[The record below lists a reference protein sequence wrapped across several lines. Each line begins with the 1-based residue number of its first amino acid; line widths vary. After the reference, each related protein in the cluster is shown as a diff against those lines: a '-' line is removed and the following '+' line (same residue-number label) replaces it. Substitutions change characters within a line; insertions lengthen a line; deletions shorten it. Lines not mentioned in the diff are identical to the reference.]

1 MHFRAKSIFQCS
13 SSYKINAYLC
23 KSKGNIMRK
32 EMEFFQSCKGKFLAV
47 ALFLCTTL
55 ITAQTPFEVAMS
67 QTSFSKKDFADTIKI
82 RIFDG
87 AIIVP
92 VEVEGKTRHLVFD
105 TGAQSGAW
113 YTTKEDWMKPVSND
127 SVTIYDIN
135 KKEQK
140 QLLYKAPSI
149 KLGNLIIENYP
160 LVQGDGMV
168 PYSCG
173 VFDGALGFDLVS
185 KGLSFKLD
193 TKDSLLIVTDRKGFF
208 AEEEKNSPFV
218 KYKLVRKTKPVVPV
232 QSPIGKMAA
241 VFDTGAIRVWLEL
254 PQRALDNWLARYPK
268 KRKDIDAL
276 TVQKDSTVN
285 TNIGLH
291 GVSND
296 TIEERVLHFPSIM
309 IGSLPVNDLYISTA
323 CHSLGIGTAL
333 LMHTSMIIDAPKKR
347 FVFLPHEPQTEL
359 SVDNKE
365 IRSLSFVPAEEGDSL
380 GVLKAIVRKGSTA
393 YQKGIRTG
401 DYLIEVNGTSIKD
414 RCTYMQMEGKF
425 EETSMT
431 LRSPD
436 GKEKQVTVK
445 RTF

>member
-1 MHFRAKSIFQCS
+1 
-13 SSYKINAYLC
+13 
-23 KSKGNIMRK
+23 MRK
-32 EMEFFQSCKGKFLAV
+32 EMRCCYSFKEMLLA
-47 ALFLCTTL
+47 ATLLFVTIS
-55 ITAQTPFEVAMS
+55 ITAQNPFEAAMS
-67 QTSFSKKDFADTIKI
+67 GISFSKKDFADTIKI

-92 VEVEGKTRHLVFD
+92 VEIEGKTRHLLFD

-113 YTTKEDWMKPVSND
+113 YSPKEDWMKPVSND
-127 SVTIYDIN
+127 SVTVSDIN

-173 VFDGALGFDLVS
+173 VFDGALGFDLVA

-208 AEEEKNSPFV
+208 AEEEKNNPFV
-218 KYKLVRKTKPVVPV
+218 KYKLVRKTKPIVHVE
-232 QSPIGKMAA
+232 SPIGKIAA
-241 VFDTGAIRVWLEL
+241 VFDTGAIRVWLDL
-254 PQRALDNWLARYPK
+254 PQTMLDNWLARFPK
-268 KRKDIDAL
+268 KRKDVDAL

-291 GVSND
+291 GVLND
-296 TIEERVLHFPSIM
+296 TIEERVLHFPSIK
-309 IGSLPVNDLYISTA
+309 IGSLPVNDLYVSTS

-347 FVFLPHEPQTEL
+347 FVFLPHDHQTEL
-359 SVDNKE
+359 SVGNKE

-393 YQKGIRTG
+393 YLKGIRTG
-401 DYLIEVNGTSIKD
+401 DYLIEVNGILIKD
-414 RCTYMQMEGKF
+414 VCTYMQMEGRF

-431 LRSPD
+431 LRSLD